1 MIFGLSYFRLGIYA
15 VALIALAYLGYQ
27 YKTGQ
32 EAKAELATVKD
43 SLTAEIAAHNA
54 YIATRAAQ
62 DQITTKAS
70 TDYENAVTDLRDQLI
85 AARELNGHVRVCKP
99 ALQSSTA
106 SSSATSRPNEASPN
120 GPAPEVEQ
128 VVSTGELYQIAGEAV
143 ECGERL
149 NHLQDWVKQQLA
161 VSTTQ

>member
-1 MIFGLSYFRLGIYA
+1 MFGISYLRLGIYFV
-15 VALIALAYLGYQ
+15 VACIMGYLIYQ
-27 YKTGQ
+27 YRTGQ
-32 EAKAELATVKD
+32 EAKAQVAVVTKQRD
-43 SLTAEIAAHNA
+43 DAIAGHDA
-54 YIATRAAQ
+54 YVATRAKQ
-62 DQITTKAS
+62 DAITTKAS

-85 AARELNGHVRVCKP
+85 AARDANSHVRLCHSSVP
-99 ALQSSTA
+99 QSSPTSTA
-106 SSSATSRPNEASPN
+106 ASGPDAASKD
-120 GPAPEVEQ
+120 GPATEAEQ